1 MKILWAHR
9 FVFPHNHYIP
19 SLNQYFDIVLQN
31 SENLCVK
38 KSFITHKFA
47 KNQMYTLEDRNV
59 LTFKVRTCVCFA

>member
-47 KNQMYTLEDRNV
+47 KN
-59 LTFKVRTCVCFA
+59 